1 MFLPFGDELPVDLS
15 LCALALS
22 LALGWVL
29 GTQIRCIL
37 VRYGRHF
44 FFFMEGILRGQREVY
59 NSAGWCGGEMVL
71 GFKKLLGS
79 EI

>member
-1 MFLPFGDELPVDLS
+1 MYISEIWKAF
-15 LCALALS
+15 
-22 LALGWVL
+22 
-29 GTQIRCIL
+29 
-37 VRYGRHF
+37 F

-59 NSAGWCGGEMVL
+59 NSAGWCGGELVL